1 MAKKDKVNAAFDF
14 ITETK
19 EEAQK
24 KDKDPEKVNPVGV
37 ALSKEELTRLGA
49 IAGELSQSRHAVI
62 QYAVRDFVKRYD
74 QGERPK
80 TKTETVTILDA

>member
-1 MAKKDKVNAAFDF
+1 MAKKDKLKGMFDNV
-14 ITETK
+14 IQEDNK
-19 EEAQK
+19 LEPE
-24 KDKDPEKVNPVGV
+24 KDKEKKVNPVGV
-37 ALSKEELTRLGA
+37 ALSKEELTRLET

-62 QYAVRDFVKRYD
+62 QYAIRDFIKRYD